1 MREYTK
7 AESRVDPVQAID
19 EAVQRAHHELWRRF
33 IDPTWHTFYDHAG
46 LDGEVVLPTAEECLA
61 DKPNAL
67 TWDISVS
74 DGAMFGGFYMEGA
87 IQRWM
92 ITRQAADREKARR
105 IAKGLMKLATVGQT
119 KGFIAR
125 GVTADGS
132 AHYALSSEDQVLP
145 WFYGMWRYVRSDV
158 PDEGERRQVKG
169 KIIEVIEALHS
180 HGWQIPSDRPP
191 FDYRGR
197 FDLFSWHCSPRLLF
211 LLKMA
216 ADVSGDGRWEEIYR
230 ERIAEQAP
238 AGKASR
244 LETCA
249 KGMVSELARHHTWT
263 VCPGVVALRGLWELE
278 SDAKLKAVYEEGLKA
293 SAAVAAESLPLAM
306 QFDNDDQQTFLLDW
320 RALNTLWREQKSVSE
335 ATKLAVEQVALLDSL
350 SPRREYEARFVREP
364 LFAAWV
370 VTLCPD
376 PAVLRRYAP
385 AILEAI
391 RHYRH
396 ERLYI
401 SQFFPAESAYY
412 RLRLSGVV

>member
-1 MREYTK
+1 MTEYTK
-7 AESRVDPVQAID
+7 ADLEVDRAQAID
-19 EAVQRAHHELWRRF
+19 DAVQRAHHELWRRF

-74 DGAMFGGFYMEGA
+74 DGAMFGGLYIEGA
-87 IQRWM
+87 IHRWT
-92 ITRQAADREKARR
+92 ITRQAEDREKARR

-125 GVTADGS
+125 GLTADGS
-132 AHYALSSEDQVLP
+132 AHHALSSEDQTLP
-145 WFYGMWRYVRSDV
+145 WFYGMWRYVRSNV
-158 PDEGERRQVKG
+158 PEEDERRQVKA
-169 KIIEVIEALHS
+169 KIIEVMEALRS
-180 HGWQIPSDRPP
+180 HGWKIPADRPP

-197 FDLFSWHCSPRLLF
+197 FDLFSWHGSPRLLF
-211 LLKMA
+211 LLKMV

-230 ERIAEQAP
+230 EKIAEKDP
-238 AGKASR
+238 SGKPGR

-249 KGMVSELARHHTWT
+249 KGMVSALERHHTWT
-263 VCPGVVALRGLWELE
+263 ACPGVVALRGLWELE
-278 SDAKLKAVYEEGLKA
+278 SDAKLKSTYEEGLKA
-293 SAAVAAESLPLAM
+293 SAAVASESLPLAV
-306 QFDNDDQQTFLLDW
+306 QFDNNDRQTFLLDW
-320 RALNTLWREQKSVSE
+320 RVMNSLWRKQNAVKE
-335 ATKLAVEQVALLDSL
+335 AQELAAKQIELLDSL

-370 VTLCPD
+370 ITLCPD

-412 RLRLSGVV
+412 RLRLSGIV